1 MLLPYMKERENTVI
15 SFSAFKVLNW
25 FSLINRLRH
34 FQEHE
39 SLLGTR
45 FLQNGLD
52 TSGPMGFEP
61 MTSALKQSFGSLHRN
76 VSARPCPLSLSDD
89 FNCLSINAAA
99 ACLI

>member
-1 MLLPYMKERENTVI
+1 MREKKERENTVI

-45 FLQNGLD
+45 FLQN
-52 TSGPMGFEP
+52 GPMGFEP